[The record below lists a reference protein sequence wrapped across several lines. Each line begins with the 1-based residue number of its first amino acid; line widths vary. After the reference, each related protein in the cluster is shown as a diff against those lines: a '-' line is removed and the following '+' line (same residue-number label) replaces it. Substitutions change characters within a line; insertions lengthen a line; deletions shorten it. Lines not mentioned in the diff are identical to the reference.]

1 MAQDSFPINRLRCD
15 AFDIRVVDRH
25 IKAGRV
31 TRQDL
36 AKHLETLPDYADNAD
51 EFTVVLGED
60 DEEAVEA

>member
-1 MAQDSFPINRLRCD
+1 MAQDTFPINRLQCD
-15 AFDIRVVDRH
+15 AYDIRVVDRH

-36 AKHLETLPDYADNAD
+36 AKHLMDLPDSADNAD

-60 DEEAVEA
+60 LDETAEA